1 MTKGAD
7 CPDWRL
13 GKDCSPPVFG
23 NTGGLGPVTPAS
35 PGELTRQAS
44 DPTSREVQLLR
55 TTKQN
60 KGARRGRS
68 HYGAFQSPLA
78 PSPQPEPS
86 HGSSPASPLAADQGL
101 GSPWSLVSP
110 RPPVTAA
117 GEAARGAAR
126 DGKTRWL
133 HPSSLLLH
141 PSLRVPAA
149 WPPSARARL
158 ARAHPRERVAFV

>member
-1 MTKGAD
+1 MSRLEAGQGLQPLCLREHRRAGTCQPGLPGRAD
-7 CPDWRL
+7 
-13 GKDCSPPVFG
+13 K
-23 NTGGLGPVTPAS
+23 A
-35 PGELTRQAS
+35 AS

-68 HYGAFQSPLA
+68 HHGAFQSPLA

-86 HGSSPASPLAADQGL
+86 HGSSLASPLAANQGL

-110 RPPVTAA
+110 RLPVTAA

>member
-7 CPDWRL
+7 CLDWRL
-13 GKDCSPPVFG
+13 GKDGSPPSG
-23 NTGGLGPVTPAS
+23 NTRGLGPVTPADKA
-35 PGELTRQAS
+35 AS

-60 KGARRGRS
+60 KGAQGGRS
-68 HYGAFQSPLA
+68 HGAFQSPLA
-78 PSPQPEPS
+78 PSPQPKPS
-86 HGSSPASPLAADQGL
+86 RGSSPASPLAADQSL

-117 GEAARGAAR
+117 GEAARGATR
-126 DGKTRWL
+126 DGETRWL
-133 HPSSLLLH
+133 HSSSSLLH

-149 WPPSARARL
+149 WPPSAGARL